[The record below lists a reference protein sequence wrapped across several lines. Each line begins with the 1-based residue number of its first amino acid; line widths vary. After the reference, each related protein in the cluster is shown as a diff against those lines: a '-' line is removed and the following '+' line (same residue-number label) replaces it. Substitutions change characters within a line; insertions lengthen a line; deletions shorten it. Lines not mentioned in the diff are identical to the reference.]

1 MSLNKKQKKQLD
13 VARKKLTKLHQL
25 AAATKQQMD
34 DPSELESLQNQIKD
48 LETQIE
54 SIKNGG

>member
-13 VARKKLTKLHQL
+13 IARKKLTKLHQL
-25 AAATKQQMD
+25 VAAAKQQMD
-34 DPSELESLQNQIKD
+34 DPAELETLHNQIRD
-48 LETQIE
+48 VETQIE